1 MATEPDDRQDL
12 DDLIARIADGHTLDP
27 GSTASDPALRRVQ
40 ALGQMLDGVA
50 RAADLVQQAAP
61 HVGSRSDQLGP
72 YRLLRLLGEGGMGEV
87 WLAERCDGQVEQRV
101 AIKRVRGAARL
112 SMLRHLLRERR
123 ILARLNHPNIA
134 HFLGADVDADGDPYL
149 VLEYV
154 DGVALDAWCRQRQPT
169 LGERLRLFLAICD
182 AVEHAHRHLVVHR
195 DLKPANVLVMAD
207 GTPKLL
213 DFGIARL
220 LEDSA
225 PGQTQTAIQALTPR
239 YAAPEQFGGDEITPA
254 VDQYAL
260 GLILHELLTGQLP
273 LARSDGHV
281 ARIAAALEASDPPP
295 ASSTMQAHGQAV
307 VAIDAVR
314 GDLDCIIARCL
325 RREPLS
331 RYASVTELAADV
343 RRHLAGEAVLAR
355 GDAHGYRLRRF
366 LRRHRVAVA
375 ISVVALAAIL
385 ASLVGALVQ
394 ADRAQREAEAAS
406 AARDSAEA
414 VNDFLADMLAAPV
427 DAKRGADTRVVEVLD
442 VAAERLA
449 KDPRLS
455 TAQRIALHGLLA
467 RSLASLGRDEQA
479 VVQTEAGLALAGD
492 VASHRRARLSLLQTL
507 AQTEALRCKV
517 AAAERAIAR
526 LRGEATAAAS
536 TIFLADAAIA
546 SARVADCLNDYE
558 RQRRDAEQAL
568 ALTRD
573 DPAAF
578 ESFAAASEQ
587 SAGAA
592 FALGEAEAAQQIL
605 RDTLA
610 RWPGD
615 RPELASGWLSLRHLL
630 LQVTAARGD
639 LAGAEAIARE
649 NLAQLEPRHGSGP
662 HPATLGVRSALGSIL
677 YDRGDFA
684 GSLVLNDIAL
694 AHASALYGPDAEAS
708 LLILANR
715 ANTLKA
721 LGRFDEAEAGY
732 RHVIDTLRN
741 AKHTVGGTETR
752 LIHSFN
758 LLELLNERQRFVE
771 AQTLGDALLA
781 EAERVLG
788 REHIVTLETRDALGV
803 TALGRGDAEAAEGLH
818 RAAFAAKQKVLGD
831 DSPYTA
837 TAAFRLGLALAEL
850 GRREEARAALA
861 AAASA
866 RRKVLGPDHPDTLS
880 AERALRG
887 SGG

>member
-12 DDLIARIADGHTLDP
+12 DALIARIADGRTLDA
-27 GSTASDPALRRVQ
+27 GITTSDPALRRVQ

-50 RAADLVQQAAP
+50 RAGDLVQHAAP
-61 HVGSRSDQLGP
+61 RASSRSDRLGP

-134 HFLGADVDADGDPYL
+134 HFLGADVDAEGDPYL

-154 DGVALDAWCRQRQPT
+154 EGVALDAWCRQRQPT

-195 DLKPANVLVMAD
+195 DLKPANVLVTAN

-225 PGQTQTAIQALTPR
+225 PGDTQTGVLALTPR
-239 YAAPEQFGGDEITPA
+239 YAAPEQFGSDEITPA

-295 ASSTMQAHGQAV
+295 ASSTMLANATVAV
-307 VAIDAVR
+307 DAVR

-479 VVQTEAGLALAGD
+479 VAQTEAGLALAGD

-721 LGRFDEAEAGY
+721 LGRHDEAEAGY
-732 RHVIDTLRN
+732 RRVIDALRN
-741 AKHTVGGTETR
+741 AKDTPGGTETR

-758 LLELLNERQRFVE
+758 LLELLNERRRFDE
-771 AQTLGDALLA
+771 ARTLGDALLA
-781 EAERVLG
+781 ESERVLG

-803 TALGRGDAEAAEGLH
+803 TALGRGDAEAAEALH
-818 RAAFAAKQKVLGD
+818 RAAFATKQKVLGD

-837 TAAFRLGLALAEL
+837 TSRYRRGLALLAL
-850 GRREEARAALA
+850 GRKAEARNEIGGARDALRNA
-861 AAASA
+861 
-866 RRKVLGPDHPDTLS
+866 LGPDHPDTQA
-880 AERALRG
+880 AERALHA

>member
-12 DDLIARIADGHTLDP
+12 DALIARIADGRTLDA
-27 GSTASDPALRRVQ
+27 GITTSDPALRRVQ

-50 RAADLVQQAAP
+50 RAGDLVQHAAP
-61 HVGSRSDQLGP
+61 RASSRSDRLGP

-134 HFLGADVDADGDPYL
+134 HFLGADVDAEGDPYL

-154 DGVALDAWCRQRQPT
+154 EGVALDAWCRQRQPT

-195 DLKPANVLVMAD
+195 DLKPANVLVTAD

-225 PGQTQTAIQALTPR
+225 PGETQTGVQALTPR

-295 ASSTMQAHGQAV
+295 ASSTMLANAAV
-307 VAIDAVR
+307 AVDAVR

-325 RREPLS
+325 RRDPLS

-343 RRHLAGEAVLAR
+343 RRHLTGEAVLAR

-366 LRRHRVAVA
+366 LRRHQVAVA
-375 ISVVALAAIL
+375 MSGLALVAIL

-394 ADRAQREAEAAS
+394 ADRAQREARAAT

-414 VNDFLADMLAAPV
+414 VNDFLVDMLAAPM
-427 DAKRGADTRVVEVLD
+427 DAKRGADTRVSEVLD

-449 KDPRLS
+449 HESRLS
-455 TAQRIALHGLLA
+455 TPQRIDLHGVLA
-467 RSLASLGRDEQA
+467 RSFASLGRDETAVAQA
-479 VVQTEAGLALAGD
+479 ESGLALAGD
-492 VASHRRARLSLLQTL
+492 DPSHRRARLALLQSL

-526 LRGEATAAAS
+526 LRGEATTAAA
-536 TIFLADAAIA
+536 TIAVADAAVA
-546 SARVADCLNDYE
+546 SARVADCLNDYA

-578 ESFAAASEQ
+578 ETFAAATEQ

-592 FALGEAEAAQQIL
+592 FALGEAEVAQQIL
-605 RDTLA
+605 RDTLT
-610 RWPGD
+610 RWPSD
-615 RPELASGWLSLRHLL
+615 RAELASIWISLRHLL

-639 LAGAEAIARE
+639 LAGAETIARE
-649 NLAQLEPRHGSGP
+649 NLAYLEPRHGSGP
-662 HPATLGVRSALGSIL
+662 HPATLGVRSALGAIL
-677 YDRGDFA
+677 YDRGDYA
-684 GSLVLNDIAL
+684 GSLVANDMAL
-694 AHASALYGPDAEAS
+694 AHASALYGADAEAT

-721 LGRFDEAEAGY
+721 LGRHDEAEAGY
-732 RHVIDTLRN
+732 RRVIDALRN
-741 AKHTVGGTETR
+741 AKDTPGGTETR

-758 LLELLNERQRFVE
+758 LLELLNERRRFDE
-771 AQTLGDALLA
+771 ARTLGDALLA
-781 EAERVLG
+781 ESERVLG

-803 TALGRGDAEAAEGLH
+803 TALGRGDAEAAEALH
-818 RAAFAAKQKVLGD
+818 RAAFATKQKVLGD

-837 TAAFRLGLALAEL
+837 TSRYRRGLALLAL
-850 GRREEARAALA
+850 GRKAEARNEIGGARDALRNA
-861 AAASA
+861 
-866 RRKVLGPDHPDTLS
+866 LGPDHPDTQA
-880 AERALRG
+880 AERALHA